1 MKKILLF
8 GWMSFFL
15 WGCQQQCDHSS
26 THQHSEE
33 HTEHHHHQE
42 STNGIVLQ
50 NGAKWQVNNEMKP
63 FVLKGEKAV
72 NLYVQENGKNFNSL
86 AIEVGELN
94 NQLIKSCTMDGQS
107 HDELHKWLEPH
118 LELVKNL
125 EEEKDSIK
133 ASEIVLQLQNSYQQ
147 YHQYFE

>member
-1 MKKILLF
+1 MKKIMLL
-8 GWMSFFL
+8 GWVSFFF

-33 HTEHHHHQE
+33 HADHHHHE

-50 NGAKWQVNNEMKP
+50 NGEKWQVNDEMKP
-63 FVLKGEKAV
+63 FVLKGEEAV
-72 NLYVQENGKNFNSL
+72 NLYVQEDGKNFNSL
-86 AIEVGELN
+86 AKEVAEFN
-94 NQLIKSCTMDGQS
+94 HQLIKSCTMDGQS

-118 LELVKNL
+118 LELVKDL

-133 ASEIVLQLQNSYQQ
+133 ASEIVLQLQNSYKQ
-147 YHQYFE
+147 YHQYFN